1 MRLNYQKNIIFLA
14 ITIST
19 LLIDQCSKYLIK
31 NNLDVLLNK
40 SFFIFSIDYIHNYG
54 AAFNIL
60 NGNRLLLSSISVIS
74 SLLLIY
80 IIFIRNKSYKINKYA
95 LSLILS
101 GSIGNGIDR
110 IINGYVIDFL
120 KINFISFPVFNIAD
134 ILINIGFIILIFNYL
149 KYK

>member
-1 MRLNYQKNIIFLA
+1 MRLNYKKNIIFLA

-40 SFFIFSIDYIHNYG
+40 SFVIFSIDYIHNYG

-74 SLLLIY
+74 SLVLIY
-80 IIFIRNKSYKINKYA
+80 IIFIRSKSYKINKYA

-110 IINGYVIDFL
+110 IINGYVIDFI